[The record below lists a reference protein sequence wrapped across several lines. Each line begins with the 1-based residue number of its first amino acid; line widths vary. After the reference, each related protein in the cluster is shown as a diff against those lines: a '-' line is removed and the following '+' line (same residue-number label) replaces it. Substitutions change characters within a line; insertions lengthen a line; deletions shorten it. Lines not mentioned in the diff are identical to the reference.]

1 MMAFSKKKCCQYHS
15 PFQIKKWKFS
25 RWIPNTHK
33 MKLKRFLESKWW
45 EGITISHRFH
55 HSNQVRPLLHS
66 LRSRRI
72 SPCAT
77 WKASSL
83 CPTSLARDHS
93 TAGMTFSGKR
103 MNNTDYFLQGGLP
116 PTWCTWL
123 LRLVKKIYMKK
134 MEGFF
139 QGWSK
144 SRVGILSKGP
154 VAMQRQAGPQCQWS
168 LWHPG
173 CVAHRSKILRRKKK
187 TRRRMARE
195 RRGAGSSL
203 VSLETPY
210 YKTIY

>member
-123 LRLVKKIYMKK
+123 LRLVKKNIYEKNG
-134 MEGFF
+134 GFF
-139 QGWSK
+139 SRLEQEPCWHFEQGTGRHAAA
-144 SRVGILSKGP
+144 SRPSMLVILVTPRVCGTSFQDP
-154 VAMQRQAGPQCQWS
+154 QAQ
-168 LWHPG
+168 
-173 CVAHRSKILRRKKK
+173 KKN
-187 TRRRMARE
+187 
-195 RRGAGSSL
+195 
-203 VSLETPY
+203 
-210 YKTIY
+210 